1 MFYNILI
8 NKNNTKL
15 KRRIYFLNYILF
27 INYMQVRIKRNA
39 HNKAIILYESA
50 IKIDINIYRYSRHIV
65 S

>member
-1 MFYNILI
+1 
-8 NKNNTKL
+8 
-15 KRRIYFLNYILF
+15 
-27 INYMQVRIKRNA
+27 MQVRIKRNA